1 MLYRV
6 SQNPKKQQGLV
17 AIMVTVALLV
27 FLGVSALAVDINHMV
42 VNKTRLQNAV
52 DSATLAAA
60 TILDSSKDK
69 DAVDAEVV
77 AALNAMAAS
86 TGNHEIDFTTASIN
100 IDYSNDPQDFT
111 ETATF
116 GAEEDVFVRV
126 RVDSL
131 DMDEFFIQMFGLE
144 KSVSA
149 SAVAGPS
156 TGQDTV
162 NNVVPIGVC
171 IGDGTSDNDINED
184 GIHDETGEPIVN
196 VFGYEV
202 GTVHALKVGD
212 AELSEMGNGNYHL
225 LDFESGGKTV
235 KEGLGGSYEES
246 ITIGENITTKP
257 GGTVGPTADGLNTRF
272 GDYGGGLKSSDY
284 PTDYVTTEPNA
295 EITIDANTGE
305 INFDGTYD
313 YAQYQL
319 DTNNCIA
326 ASKGEGTGAGCEANG
341 IAWRRILPIPMVDC
355 SSKSGG
361 ATEFTVSKIG
371 CFFLLQKAPTN
382 NSGTPAV
389 FGEFIHSCSVAG
401 GSGGANSTTEGPYR
415 IVLYKDPD
423 SGES

>member
-6 SQNPKKQQGLV
+6 SRSPKKQQGLV
-17 AIMVTVALLV
+17 AILVTAALLV
-27 FLGVSALAVDINHMV
+27 FLAVSALAVDINHMV

-69 DAVDAEVV
+69 DRVDAEVV
-77 AALNAMAAS
+77 TALNAMAAS

-111 ETATF
+111 GSAIF
-116 GAEEDVFVRV
+116 SADEDVYVRV
-126 RVDSL
+126 RVDAL
-131 DMDEFFIQMFGLE
+131 EMDEFFIQLFGLDKE
-144 KSVSA
+144 VSA

-156 TGQDTV
+156 SGQEVV

-171 IGDGTSDNDINED
+171 IGDGTSDNDIDPED
-184 GIHDETGEPIVN
+184 GYHDETGEAITS

-212 AELSEMGNGNYHL
+212 NSLSEMGNGNYHL
-225 LDFESGGKTV
+225 LDFGSGGKTV
-235 KEGLGGSYEES
+235 KEGLGGSYEQPVK
-246 ITIGENITTKP
+246 IGENITTKP
-257 GGTVGPTADGLNTRF
+257 GGTVGPTGDGLNTRF
-272 GDYGGGLKSSDY
+272 GDYGGGLSASDY
-284 PTDYVTTEPNA
+284 PSDYVTTEPTN
-295 EITIDANTGE
+295 EITIDANTGD
-305 INFDGTYD
+305 ITFDDSYD
-313 YAQYQL
+313 YAQYEI
-319 DTNNCIA
+319 DTNACIA
-326 ASKGEGTGAGCEANG
+326 SNGAGCAANG
-341 IAWRRILPIPMVDC
+341 VAWRRILPIPMLDC
-355 SSKSGG
+355 SGKSGG
-361 ATEFTVSKIG
+361 ATDFTVNKIG

-401 GSGGANSTTEGPYR
+401 GSGSTTSTTEGTYK

>member
-6 SQNPKKQQGLV
+6 SRSPKKQQGLV
-17 AIMVTVALLV
+17 AILATAALLV
-27 FLGVSALAVDINHMV
+27 FLAVSALAVDINHMI

-77 AALNAMAAS
+77 TALNTMAAS

-111 ETATF
+111 GTATF
-116 GAEEDVFVRV
+116 GANDDVYVRV

-131 DMDEFFIQMFGLE
+131 DMDEFFIQLFGLDKE
-144 KSVSA
+144 VSA

-156 TGQDTV
+156 SGLDYTP
-162 NNVVPIGVC
+162 VVPIGVC
-171 IGDGTSDNDINED
+171 IGDGTSDNDISPED
-184 GIHDETGEPIVN
+184 GYHDETGEAITS

-212 AELSEMGNGNYHL
+212 NSLSEMGNGNYHL
-225 LDFESGGKTV
+225 LDFGSGGKTI
-235 KEGLGGSYEES
+235 KEGLGGGYDQPVK
-246 ITIGENITTKP
+246 IGENITTKP
-257 GGTVGPTADGLNTRF
+257 GGTVGPTGDGLNTRF
-272 GDYGGGLKSSDY
+272 GDYGGGLSASDY
-284 PTDYVTTEPNA
+284 PSDYVTTEPA
-295 EITIDANTGE
+295 DEITIDASTGE
-305 INFDGTYD
+305 IDFDDSYD
-313 YAQYQL
+313 YAQYKI
-319 DTNNCIA
+319 DTNACIA
-326 ASKGEGTGAGCEANG
+326 SGGSGCASNG
-341 IAWRRILPIPMVDC
+341 VAWRRILPIPMVDC
-355 SSKSGG
+355 SGKSGG
-361 ATEFTVSKIG
+361 TTEFTVNKIG
-371 CFFLLQKAPTN
+371 CFFLLQRAPTN

-389 FGEFIHSCSVAG
+389 FGEFIHSCSVVG
-401 GSGGANSTTEGPYR
+401 GSGSNQSTTEGAYR

>member
-6 SQNPKKQQGLV
+6 SRSPKKQQGLV
-17 AIMVTVALLV
+17 AILVTAALLV
-27 FLGVSALAVDINHMV
+27 FLAVSALAVDINHMI

-77 AALNAMAAS
+77 TALNTMAAS

-111 ETATF
+111 GTATF
-116 GAEEDVFVRV
+116 GANDDVYVRV

-131 DMDEFFIQMFGLE
+131 DMDEFFIQLFGLDKE
-144 KSVSA
+144 VSA

-156 TGQDTV
+156 SGLDYTP
-162 NNVVPIGVC
+162 VVPIGVC
-171 IGDGTSDNDINED
+171 IGDGTSDNDISPED
-184 GIHDETGEPIVN
+184 GYHDETGEAITS

-212 AELSEMGNGNYHL
+212 SSLSEMGNGNYHL
-225 LDFESGGKTV
+225 LDFGSGGKTI
-235 KEGLGGSYEES
+235 KEGLGGGYDQPVK
-246 ITIGENITTKP
+246 IGENITTKP
-257 GGTVGPTADGLNTRF
+257 GGTVGPIGDGLNTRF
-272 GDYGGGLKSSDY
+272 GDYGGGLSASDY
-284 PTDYVTTEPNA
+284 PSDFVTTEPTN
-295 EITIDANTGE
+295 EITIDANTGD
-305 INFDGTYD
+305 ITFDDSYD
-313 YAQYQL
+313 YAQYKL
-319 DTNNCIA
+319 DTNACIA
-326 ASKGEGTGAGCEANG
+326 SGGSGCASNG
-341 IAWRRILPIPMVDC
+341 VAWRRILPIPMVDC
-355 SSKSGG
+355 SGKSGG
-361 ATEFTVSKIG
+361 TTEFTVNKIG
-371 CFFLLQKAPTN
+371 CFFLLQRAPTN

-401 GSGGANSTTEGPYR
+401 GSGSNQSTTEGSYR

>member
-6 SQNPKKQQGLV
+6 SRSPKKQQGLV
-17 AIMVTVALLV
+17 AILVTAALLV
-27 FLGVSALAVDINHMV
+27 FLAVSALSVDINHMI

-77 AALNAMAAS
+77 TALNTMAAS

-111 ETATF
+111 GTATF
-116 GAEEDVFVRV
+116 GANDDVYVRV

-131 DMDEFFIQMFGLE
+131 DMDEFFIQLFGLDKE
-144 KSVSA
+144 VSA

-156 TGQDTV
+156 SGLDYTP
-162 NNVVPIGVC
+162 VVPIGVC
-171 IGDGTSDNDINED
+171 IGDGTSDNDISPED
-184 GIHDETGEPIVN
+184 GYHDETGEAITS

-212 AELSEMGNGNYHL
+212 SSLSEMGNGNYHL
-225 LDFESGGKTV
+225 LDFGSGGKTI
-235 KEGLGGSYEES
+235 KEGLGGGYDQPVK
-246 ITIGENITTKP
+246 IGENITTKP
-257 GGTVGPTADGLNTRF
+257 GGTVGPTGDGLNTRF
-272 GDYGGGLKSSDY
+272 GDYGGGLSASDY
-284 PTDYVTTEPNA
+284 PSDFVTTEPTN
-295 EITIDANTGE
+295 EITIDANTGD
-305 INFDGTYD
+305 ITFDDSYD
-313 YAQYQL
+313 YAQYKL
-319 DTNNCIA
+319 DTNACIA
-326 ASKGEGTGAGCEANG
+326 SGGSGCASNG
-341 IAWRRILPIPMVDC
+341 VAWRRILPIPMVDC
-355 SSKSGG
+355 SGKSGG
-361 ATEFTVSKIG
+361 TTEFTVNKIG
-371 CFFLLQKAPTN
+371 CFFLLQRAPTN
-382 NSGTPAV
+382 NSGTPAI

-401 GSGGANSTTEGPYR
+401 GSGSNQSTTEGSYR

>member
-6 SQNPKKQQGLV
+6 SRSPKKQQGLV
-17 AIMVTVALLV
+17 AILVTAALLV
-27 FLGVSALAVDINHMV
+27 FLAVSALAVDINHMI

-77 AALNAMAAS
+77 TALNTMAAS

-111 ETATF
+111 GTATF
-116 GAEEDVFVRV
+116 GANDDVYVRV

-131 DMDEFFIQMFGLE
+131 DMDEFFIQLFGLDKE
-144 KSVSA
+144 VSA

-156 TGQDTV
+156 SGLDYTP
-162 NNVVPIGVC
+162 VVPIGVC
-171 IGDGTSDNDINED
+171 IGDGTSDNDISPED
-184 GIHDETGEPIVN
+184 GYHDETGEAITS

-212 AELSEMGNGNYHL
+212 SSLSEMGNGNYHL
-225 LDFESGGKTV
+225 LDFGSGGKTI
-235 KEGLGGSYEES
+235 KEGLGGGYDQPVK
-246 ITIGENITTKP
+246 IGENITTKP
-257 GGTVGPTADGLNTRF
+257 GGTVGPTGDGLNTRF
-272 GDYGGGLKSSDY
+272 GDYGGGLSASDY
-284 PTDYVTTEPNA
+284 PSDFVTTEPTN
-295 EITIDANTGE
+295 EITIDANTGD
-305 INFDGTYD
+305 ITFDDSYD
-313 YAQYQL
+313 YAQYKL
-319 DTNNCIA
+319 DTNACIA
-326 ASKGEGTGAGCEANG
+326 SGGSGCASNG
-341 IAWRRILPIPMVDC
+341 VAWRRILPIPMVDC
-355 SSKSGG
+355 SGKSGG
-361 ATEFTVSKIG
+361 TTEFTVNKIG
-371 CFFLLQKAPTN
+371 CFFLLQRAPTN

-401 GSGGANSTTEGPYR
+401 GSGSNQSTTEGAYR